1 MKKTMFAI
9 SMGLLLLSATGCGTI
24 RCLSSDGT
32 YIPGKDPI
40 RPAPNAVYGGVRW
53 DMIGSPTADT
63 TGLMILD
70 AIPRYVDLP
79 FSFVLDT
86 IVLPYTLFSE
96 EKTVRNA
103 LQPVRSDR
111 E

>member
-1 MKKTMFAI
+1 MLFVI
-9 SMGLLLLSATGCGTI
+9 SIGLLLLSSTGCGTI

-32 YIPGKDPI
+32 YIPGKDPKP
-40 RPAPNAVYGGVRW
+40 PAPNAVYGGVRW

-96 EKTVRNA
+96 EKTLCNA
-103 LQPVRSDR
+103 FQPIKL
-111 E
+111 ETE